1 MFALHMVHGMKPELF
16 EENVSQSFQWLII
29 KIKRINFVLRR
40 CVLNTAWLTGVG
52 GVYWYFG
59 VGNEGG
65 RRSRNAFLDR
75 SGETNGCDQPQGRT
89 LHTANDISLKIL
101 ILKFLKYYMIF
112 QWLQTNFPK
121 LYQVL
126 NFDDGSLW
134 SSFSRSN
141 ECEKEFPSVIE
152 KRISLFQQLLV
163 VQAVRPDRLQ
173 TAMGLFAC
181 KALGLCIS
189 LILSFSELVNIFMNC
204 HLQVQQTHS
213 HCT

>member
-1 MFALHMVHGMKPELF
+1 MK
-16 EENVSQSFQWLII
+16 
-29 KIKRINFVLRR
+29 
-40 CVLNTAWLTGVG
+40 AD
-52 GVYWYFG
+52 
-59 VGNEGG
+59 GG
-65 RRSRNAFLDR
+65 RGMPSWIDQERQTAV
-75 SGETNGCDQPQGRT
+75 TNLKVGHYIQLMT
-89 LHTANDISLKIL
+89 LYSIQCQYLILLSISLKIL
-101 ILKFLKYYMIF
+101 ILKFLKYDMIF

-189 LILSFSELVNIFMNC
+189 WNC
-204 HLQVQQTHS
+204 HFLNLLTYSWIVIYKFSKPSPIVHKWNFLIAVNFIKAVFVLVEFTVHLYRYMYNVYNLS
-213 HCT
+213 CFC

>member
-1 MFALHMVHGMKPELF
+1 MFQILLDWQEWEGFTGTLVSEMK
-16 EENVSQSFQWLII
+16 
-29 KIKRINFVLRR
+29 
-40 CVLNTAWLTGVG
+40 AD
-52 GVYWYFG
+52 
-59 VGNEGG
+59 GG
-65 RRSRNAFLDR
+65 RGMPSWIDQERQTAV
-75 SGETNGCDQPQGRT
+75 TNLKVGHYIQLMT
-89 LHTANDISLKIL
+89 LYSIQCQYLILLSISLKIL
-101 ILKFLKYYMIF
+101 ILKFLKYDMIF

-189 LILSFSELVNIFMNC
+189 WNC
-204 HLQVQQTHS
+204 HFLNFLTYS
-213 HCT
+213 